1 MNRKSEVHDFVVS
14 YRGRDYPVQYVA
26 SSEFVD
32 VEVAWGQ
39 HHQKTTRQLGGM
51 HPKNIARIA
60 AIEILRVANENGLMD

>member
-1 MNRKSEVHDFVVS
+1 MNQKSEFQDFVVS
-14 YRGRDYPVQYVA
+14 YHGKDYPATYCA

-51 HPKNIARIA
+51 KPEYVARIA
-60 AIEILRVANENGLMD
+60 ALDILRVANEKGLL